1 VRPRCLCRS
10 RRAYEAL
17 QRGTVDCDLGQ
28 LAPNVEAG
36 TFEVAPNIGV
46 ASDAGIARS
55 AGAIVAG
62 KKYSELPVA
71 YQQVVFDAMST
82 TFSTMMEVVIGAKA
96 QAVKQAKD
104 NDGSVE
110 PFDDDVQKQ
119 IAKYAKTL
127 SDKTAQKAD
136 VADVPSTLS
145 SAGEEWQKT
154 VTDLGFDDKGDFASL
169 DEWYPEDA
177 SYDDLGDELFETVMA
192 EHRPE

>member
-1 VRPRCLCRS
+1 MSLSFPET
-10 RRAYEAL
+10 YEAL

-55 AGAIVAG
+55 AGAITAG

-71 YQQVVFDAMST
+71 YQQVIFDSMST

-96 QAVKQAKD
+96 QAVEQAKD

-110 PFDDDVQKQ
+110 PFEDDVQKQ
-119 IAKYAKTL
+119 MAKYAKTL
-127 SDKTAQKAD
+127 SDKTAE
-136 VADVPSTLS
+136 T
-145 SAGEEWQKT
+145 AG
-154 VTDLGFDDKGDFASL
+154 VTDAPKTLGDAGNEWAKSVSDLGYDDKGDFASL

-177 SYDDLGDELFETVMA
+177 NYDKLGDELFEKVMA

>member
-1 VRPRCLCRS
+1 SFPET
-10 RRAYEAL
+10 YEAL

-82 TFSTMMEVVIGAKA
+82 TFSTVMEVIIGDKA
-96 QAVKQAKD
+96 QAVEQAKH

-110 PFDDDVQKQ
+110 PFDDDVKKQ
-119 IAKYAKTL
+119 IAKYAKPL
-127 SDKTAQKAD
+127 SDETAKKAS
-136 VADVPSTLS
+136 VPDSPAMLS
-145 SAGEEWQKT
+145 EAGTEWARS
-154 VTDLGFDDKGDFASL
+154 VSEHG
-169 DEWYPEDA
+169 
-177 SYDDLGDELFETVMA
+177 YD
-192 EHRPE
+192 